1 MQKTFSYPNL
11 FGNKKCKTDNTKLVG
26 NRKCKTKHKICRKQK
41 TQHKTLLKNKTF
53 LKLKTQVNLPLVSS
67 PTMHTPHLDALA
79 KTSLQFNK
87 AFVQVTSFPN
97 RSLIGPIW
105 IFPPNLFRSL
115 DQLFKFLYSVSPLR
129 AQQSLS
135 NDEQV
140 DHIDDIDNIVNEET
154 RWHHFHDSLGIKPAL
169 RVKPYKSCVTKPDFL
184 ALSLSLQSSPPPSPH
199 HGHNN

>member
-1 MQKTFSYPNL
+1 MQKLLADLNL
-11 FGNKKCKTDNTKLVG
+11 FGNKKRKTDNKKLVE
-26 NRKCKTKHKICRKQK
+26 KLKA
-41 TQHKTLLKNKTF
+41 QHKTLLKHKTC

-140 DHIDDIDNIVNEET
+140 DHIDDIDDIVGYPAYS
-154 RWHHFHDSLGIKPAL
+154 HHDRF
-169 RVKPYKSCVTKPDFL
+169 
-184 ALSLSLQSSPPPSPH
+184 PP
-199 HGHNN
+199 

>member
-1 MQKTFSYPNL
+1 MQKLLADLNF
-11 FGNKKCKTDNTKLVG
+11 FGNKKRKTDNKKLVE
-26 NRKCKTKHKICRKQK
+26 KQK
-41 TQHKTLLKNKTF
+41 AQHKTLLKHKTF

-105 IFPPNLFRSL
+105 IFTPIFFRSL

-154 RWHHFHDSLGIKPAL
+154 RWHHFHDSLGINTAL
-169 RVKPYKSCVTKPDFL
+169 RVKPYKSCVTKPDIL
-184 ALSLSLQSSPPPSPH
+184 ALSLSL
-199 HGHNN
+199 

>member
-1 MQKTFSYPNL
+1 M
-11 FGNKKCKTDNTKLVG
+11 
-26 NRKCKTKHKICRKQK
+26 KH
-41 TQHKTLLKNKTF
+41 KTF

-87 AFVQVTSFPN
+87 AFVQVTIFPN

-140 DHIDDIDNIVNEET
+140 DYIDDIVNIEET
-154 RWHHFHDSLGIKPAL
+154 RRHHFHDMLAINTAL
-169 RVKPYKSCVTKPDFL
+169 RVKPYKSSVTKPDFL
-184 ALSLSLQSSPPPSPH
+184 ALSLSLQSSPPPPPH
-199 HGHNN
+199 HDHND

>member
-1 MQKTFSYPNL
+1 MQKPSAYPNL

-41 TQHKTLLKNKTF
+41 TQHKTLLKNKTL

-129 AQQSLS
+129 AKQSLS

-140 DHIDDIDNIVNEET
+140 DHIDDIVNIEET
-154 RWHHFHDSLGIKPAL
+154 RQHHFHDSLGINTAL

-184 ALSLSLQSSPPPSPH
+184 ALSLSLQSSPPH
-199 HGHNN
+199 DHND

>member
-1 MQKTFSYPNL
+1 MQKPSAYPNL

-87 AFVQVTSFPN
+87 AFVQVTIFPN

-105 IFPPNLFRSL
+105 IFTPIFFRSL

-140 DHIDDIDNIVNEET
+140 DHIDDIVNIEET
-154 RWHHFHDSLGIKPAL
+154 RRHHFHDMLAINTAL

-184 ALSLSLQSSPPPSPH
+184 ALSLSLQSSPPPPPH
-199 HGHNN
+199 HDHND